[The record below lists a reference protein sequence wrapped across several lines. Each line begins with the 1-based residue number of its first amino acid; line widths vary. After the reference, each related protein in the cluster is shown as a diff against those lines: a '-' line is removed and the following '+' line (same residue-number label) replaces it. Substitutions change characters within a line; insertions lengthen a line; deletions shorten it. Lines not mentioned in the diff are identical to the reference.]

1 MPGEFATSDLHRS
14 PELAAAVDAAPVG
27 LVAVDD
33 AGLIVE
39 VNSRL
44 ERLLGYSRAELAG
57 RPVETLIP
65 DTSRAGHVRLRQGFA
80 AAPAARPMG
89 AGRELFA
96 QHADGRRIPVEIAL
110 EPLRTSQGSLV
121 LAVVVDIT
129 ERRIAETAFRVFF
142 DASPYGQLLVD
153 RSGRIVLGNRALRDI
168 LGHPPEALSGQ
179 PLSML
184 LPERH
189 RAAHGG
195 LLAGYFADPQVRM
208 MGTGRDLTARHADG
222 TEVAVEVGLSVLP
235 WGDEQHAVATVVDIT
250 GRRRL
255 ELQLRRANS
264 SLEEFL
270 YVASHDLRS
279 PLRGIRDLLEWIG
292 EDLGDDV
299 SPDVRRNLQRI
310 EVRVDRMQNL
320 MDALLA
326 YTRSWGNAP
335 DHVTGDPDEVAS
347 EGAVE
352 SEGASASK
360 AGRTGESR
368 RRAGDV
374 AAALT
379 GTPTAGTPT
388 AGAAGSPPE
397 LVPVDVADVV
407 AGILELDP
415 LPAGFEV
422 DLDVRVEPFPA
433 ARTPLEVVLRNLI
446 GNAVKHHD
454 RDRGQI
460 RVTATADGS
469 FCLLDVADDGPGV
482 PPAAHDRIF
491 RLFQTLSD
499 DDPHRSGIG
508 LALVKRLVG
517 THGGR
522 IEVLSAPDTRGTTFR
537 VWWPRFPRRGLHE
550 S

>member
-1 MPGEFATSDLHRS
+1 MPGEMADSALHRDLELDLLHS
-14 PELAAAVDAAPVG
+14 PELVAAVDAAPVG
-27 LVAVDD
+27 LVAVDS

-39 VNSRL
+39 ANSRL
-44 ERLLGYSRAELAG
+44 ERLLGYSRAELTG

-65 DTSRAGHVRLRQGFA
+65 DTSRQGHVRLRQAFA
-80 AAPAARPMG
+80 ANPVARPMG
-89 AGRELFA
+89 AGRDLFA

-110 EPLRTSQGSLV
+110 EPLHTAQGSLV
-121 LAVVVDIT
+121 LAVIVDIT
-129 ERRIAETAFRVFF
+129 ERRTAETAFRVFF
-142 DASPYGQLLVD
+142 DASPYGQLLVE
-153 RSGRIVLGNRALRDI
+153 RSGQIVLGNRALRDI
-168 LGHPPEALSGQ
+168 LGHSPEALVGR

-189 RAAHGG
+189 RGVHGA
-195 LLAGYFADPQVRM
+195 LLDGYFEDPQVRM

-235 WGDEQHAVATVVDIT
+235 WGGEQHAVATVVDIT

-292 EDLGDDV
+292 EDLGEDA

-335 DHVTGDPDEVAS
+335 AGSLGEDED
-347 EGAVE
+347 
-352 SEGASASK
+352 
-360 AGRTGESR
+360 RT
-368 RRAGDV
+368 A
-374 AAALT
+374 
-379 GTPTAGTPT
+379 PT
-388 AGAAGSPPE
+388 AGAAIGVTAQLAS
-397 LVPVDVADVV
+397 VDIADVV

-415 LPAGFEV
+415 LPPGFEAR
-422 DLDVRVEPFPA
+422 LDIQLEPFQA

-454 RDRGQI
+454 RDRGLI
-460 RVTATADGS
+460 RVTAVADGS
-469 FCLLDVADDGPGV
+469 FCRLDVADDGPGV

-517 THGGR
+517 SNGGR
-522 IEVLSAPDTRGTTFR
+522 IEVLSAPDTRGTTFQ